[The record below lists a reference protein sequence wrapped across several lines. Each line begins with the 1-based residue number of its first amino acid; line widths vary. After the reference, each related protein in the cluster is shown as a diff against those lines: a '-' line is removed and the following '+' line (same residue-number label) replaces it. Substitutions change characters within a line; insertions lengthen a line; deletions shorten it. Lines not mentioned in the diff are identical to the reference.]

1 MAFIVSLFLLTIIII
16 STVSMRGNTTY
27 GDLAKPR
34 TIHGEPIIH
43 DHSLEPETIFRGEGF
58 FTSMA
63 FVGPN
68 DILVLDKNS
77 GRVHK
82 IVNGRFL
89 DEPLLDVK
97 VANTNERGM
106 LGIAVAKN
114 SDKDSHSLGEDGKD
128 QKTYVFLLYSAS
140 KAEDEEAHDKQE
152 DLLGNRLYRYE
163 LDRDK
168 LTNPR
173 LLLKL
178 KPDPRTVH
186 NGGTTV
192 IGPDN
197 NVYVVTGEA
206 GNSKTLSRN
215 IKDGLNPF
223 GSSGIL
229 RLTQDGRPLVDING
243 TGILGNTYPLIM
255 YYAYGIR
262 NSFGMDFDPVTGN
275 LWDTENG
282 PYYGDEINLVEPGFN
297 SGWAYVHGIWEQNE
311 GYAGSTRINPSENL
325 VDLNGRGK
333 YSSPE
338 FTWLHSGIGVT
349 ALKFLDSDK
358 LGKQYENDM
367 FVGDW
372 SNGRLYHF
380 DLDEHRRGLDL
391 KGPLEDKI
399 SNSPEELQDITFGE
413 GFGGITDIDVGPD
426 GYLYILSV
434 RFIRDNCE
442 DYDSEDEEDNC
453 SNWEGTISRVK
464 RAENNISNH

>member
-243 TGILGNTYPLIM
+243 TGILGNTYPLTM

-282 PYYGDEINLVEPGFN
+282 PASYDETNLVRPGFN
-297 SGWAYVHGIWEQNE
+297 SGWQTVMGPISLSGDTEEDLVNFPGSH
-311 GYAGSTRINPSENL
+311 YADPLFSWAEP
-325 VDLNGRGK
+325 
-333 YSSPE
+333 PA
-338 FTWLHSGIGVT
+338 VT
-349 ALKFLDSDK
+349 DIEFLDSSN
-358 LGKQYENDM
+358 LGDRYANNI
-367 FVGDW
+367 FVGDIN
-372 SNGRLYHF
+372 NGNLYF
-380 DLDEHRRGLDL
+380 FGINENRNAIQLDAAQQESGLSDLVVDNG
-391 KGPLEDKI
+391 
-399 SNSPEELQDITFGE
+399 EELSAITFGS
-413 GFGGITDIDVGPD
+413 GFGGITDIETGPD
-426 GYLYILSV
+426 GFLYVLSD
-434 RFIRDNCE
+434 RK
-442 DYDSEDEEDNC
+442 S
-453 SNWEGTISRVK
+453 T
-464 RAENNISNH
+464 